1 MLLKLTGQAEKIQLF
16 EISDNLFDELKS
28 NEELRKEFKIPYVK
42 SEEGKTWTEL
52 PSDFKYKNEN
62 ECKEVFSTIIN
73 TYADLNIGDELA
85 MANVECMEWE
95 EGVEYKQVEEKFAFD
110 DKKYLKLNRTYF
122 CGTHPKRG
130 QKGSLGIIDTGEEAI
145 SLNSGFSLV
154 KKRLWFGPESVEDGL
169 EVSYKKDQYGKLDQY
184 IFDEDNG
191 SSSFIIEK
199 GKIADYWS
207 TLAQHEMKEE

>member
-42 SEEGKTWTEL
+42 SEEGKTWTKL

-62 ECKEVFSTIIN
+62 ECKEIFSTIIN
-73 TYADLNIGDELA
+73 NVVYINFGDTFDDAEFA
-85 MANVECMEWE
+85 KFE
-95 EGVEYKQVEEKFAFD
+95 EGAEYKEVEEKYAFD

-145 SLNSGFSLV
+145 SLNSGFSVV
-154 KKRLWFGPESVEDGL
+154 KKRLWFGPNSVEDGF
-169 EVSYKKDQYGKLDQY
+169 EVSYKKDQYGKLDEY
-184 IFDEDNG
+184 IFDADNG

-199 GKIADYWS
+199 GNIADYWN

>member
-42 SEEGKTWTEL
+42 SEEGKTWTKL
-52 PSDFKYKNEN
+52 PSDFKYKNQN

-73 TYADLNIGDELA
+73 TYSALNIGDELVD
-85 MANVECMEWE
+85 VEFMRWE
-95 EGVEYKQVEEKFAFD
+95 DGVEYKEVEEKYAFD
-110 DKKYLKLNRTYF
+110 DKKYLMLHRDYF

-130 QKGSLGIIDTGEEAI
+130 QKGSLGIIDTPEKGI
-145 SLNSGFSLV
+145 SINSGFSVV
-154 KKRLWFGPESVEDGL
+154 KKRLWFGPKSVEDGL
-169 EVSYKKDQYGKLDQY
+169 EVSYKKDQYGKFNEF

-199 GKIADYWS
+199 GEISDWWS

>member
-1 MLLKLTGQAEKIQLF
+1 MLLKLAGDALKIQLF
-16 EISDNLFDELKS
+16 EISDILFDELKS
-28 NEELRKEFKIPYVK
+28 NKELRKEFKIPFVK
-42 SEEGKTWTEL
+42 SEEGETWTKL
-52 PSDFKYKNEN
+52 PTDFKYKDET

-73 TYADLNIGDELA
+73 IVPEIQFGDKVED
-85 MANVECMEWE
+85 VECMQWE
-95 EGVEYKQVEEKFAFD
+95 EGVEFKEVEEKYAFD

-130 QKGSLGIIDTGEEAI
+130 QKGSLGIIDTPEKGI
-145 SLNSGFSLV
+145 SINAGFSVV
-154 KKRLWFGPESVEDGL
+154 KKRLWFGPDSVEDGF
-169 EVSYKKDQYGKLDQY
+169 EVSYKKDQYGKLDEY

-199 GKIADYWS
+199 GDIADYWT

>member
-52 PSDFKYKNEN
+52 PADFKYKNEN

-95 EGVEYKQVEEKFAFD
+95 EGVEYKEVEEKFAFD

-130 QKGSLGIIDTGEEAI
+130 QKGSLGIIDTPEKGI
-145 SLNSGFSLV
+145 SINSGFSVV
-154 KKRLWFGPESVEDGL
+154 KKRLWFGPKSVEDGL

>member
-42 SEEGKTWTEL
+42 SEEGKTWTKL
-52 PSDFKYKNEN
+52 PPDFKYKNEN

-73 TYADLNIGDELA
+73 TYADVNIGDKLVDVEL
-85 MANVECMEWE
+85 MKWE
-95 EGVEYKQVEEKFAFD
+95 EGVEYKEVEEKFAFD

-122 CGTHPKRG
+122 CGTHPKIG
-130 QKGSLGIIDTGEEAI
+130 QKGSLGIIDTPEKGI
-145 SLNSGFSLV
+145 SLNSGFSV
-154 KKRLWFGPESVEDGL
+154 IKKRLWFGPNSVEDGF
-169 EVSYKKDQYGKLDQY
+169 EVNYKKEQYGKLNVY
-184 IFDEDNG
+184 TFDEDNG

-199 GKIADYWS
+199 GNIADYWK